1 MSETIEPIPPIP
13 PTPPEPPKPVD
24 SIIETGTLKAKEIV
38 SVVALILAGLALG
51 AALWMYLHDGT
62 QAPLI
67 GAISMLLLK
76 GGTIIDFWLG
86 SSDSSQK
93 KDAVIASQLAAP
105 PPPIPPTPPLPPTPP
120 HI

>member
-1 MSETIEPIPPIP
+1 M
-13 PTPPEPPKPVD
+13 
-24 SIIETGTLKAKEIV
+24 AKEVV
-38 SVVALILAGLALG
+38 SVVALVLAAFALG

-76 GGTIIDFWLG
+76 GGSIIDYWLG

-93 KDAVIASQLAAP
+93 KDAVIAGQLP
-105 PPPIPPTPPLPPTPP
+105 PPAPPIPPTPPTPP
-120 HI
+120 IAPRL